1 MIASRGPGAMFSYQ
15 KVDMTRIDKK
25 TLNANISE
33 RTTARR
39 SIYPQG
45 HLSGIMRD
53 LTIQGLKP

>member
-1 MIASRGPGAMFSYQ
+1 MFSYQ